1 MHEPAYRI
9 PTRYEKIEAVPY
21 SAVLVE
27 IPHLPIRHPAAWA
40 LVVLSFFCLILA
52 WLVLRVRHENA
63 KKIYRQHFA
72 DHIPRERM
80 LFASGGFYFGFATVR
95 VITHM
100 IRAGVGPFHDLSA
113 GGRHIHHLVWGI
125 LLLLLV
131 GYCWLWQVSL
141 KRRFWSRLLAFLYGI
156 GAALTLDEFALWLN
170 LRDVYWEREG
180 RESIDAILLFSA
192 LLCISVFGGRFFQSL
207 AREALGS
214 HRKRQPDVAVH
225 QP

>member
-1 MHEPAYRI
+1 VRLATFFEWYPQ
-9 PTRYEKIEAVPY
+9 
-21 SAVLVE
+21 
-27 IPHLPIRHPAAWA
+27 LPIRHPAAWA
-40 LVVLSFFCLILA
+40 LVILSFLCIILGS
-52 WLVLRVRHENA
+52 LLLRVRHDNA
-63 KKIYRQHFA
+63 KRIYRDHFG
-72 DHIPRERM
+72 DNIPRERM
-80 LFASGGFYFGFATVR
+80 LFASAGFYFAFASIR

-100 IRAGVGPFHDLSA
+100 IRSGYGPFHDISA

-131 GYCWLWQVSL
+131 GYCWLWQITL
-141 KRRFWSRLLAFLYGI
+141 RRRFWSRLLAFAYGV

-192 LLCISVFGGRFFQSL
+192 LLAISIFGGQFFRALVRDAFGSK
-207 AREALGS
+207 AKRES
-214 HRKRQPDVAVH
+214 SRAVH